1 MTLKEQMN
9 LIQQAPNIYPSAELI
24 LGAPWAPRWAPN
36 QTVIDFGTE
45 LIDHEVWVDQEES
58 FEIPKSRELELPDVR
73 VWAKRLTLG
82 LAECLTGIRSPQQ
95 LITFLDF
102 HIYRAVVAQCP
113 TSINRQAVRPNL
125 VSVKTF
131 TSGAETVEVC
141 SVVRLGPRS
150 RAFALQLRAGES
162 NWRCSSL
169 IVG

>member
-1 MTLKEQMN
+1 LSYGRPATS
-9 LIQQAPNIYPSAELI
+9 YVAERRLSQS
-24 LGAPWAPRWAPN
+24 LRNAFDAGL
-36 QTVIDFGTE
+36 FGFAVTTG
-45 LIDHEVWVDQEES
+45 
-58 FEIPKSRELELPDVR
+58 LPDCS
-73 VWAKRLTLG
+73 A
-82 LAECLTGIRSPQQ
+82 
-95 LITFLDF
+95 
-102 HIYRAVVAQCP
+102 RAVVAQCP